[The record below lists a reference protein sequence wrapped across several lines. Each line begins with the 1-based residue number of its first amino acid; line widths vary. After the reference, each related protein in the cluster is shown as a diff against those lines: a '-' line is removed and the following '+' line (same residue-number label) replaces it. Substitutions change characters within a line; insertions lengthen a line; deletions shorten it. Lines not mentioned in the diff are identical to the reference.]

1 MVVGVVHFYNG
12 VSFDK
17 DVSEFLRAD
26 DNIDQALEQMM
37 TEFPEENFVKRR
49 FFPFLSDSSY
59 LAMWETTEDINKLK
73 ANFPLMDSIYPLPV
87 DTIRTLDIPAVDLG
101 VYGIGAHTWKERI
114 YKPYS
119 YHTLP
124 KVIRSFIEHSHQV
137 TRNKLRKFRKVLEI
151 SKI

>member
-1 MVVGVVHFYNG
+1 
-12 VSFDK
+12 
-17 DVSEFLRAD
+17 
-26 DNIDQALEQMM
+26 MM
-37 TEFPEENFVKRR
+37 TEFPEQNFVKRR
-49 FFPFLSDSSY
+49 FFSIFEWFKLPCH
-59 LAMWETTEDINKLK
+59 AGTTEDINKLK

-124 KVIRSFIEHSHQV
+124 KVIRSFIEHL
-137 TRNKLRKFRKVLEI
+137 TK
-151 SKI
+151 

>member
-17 DVSEFLRAD
+17 DVSEFLRAG

-59 LAMWETTEDINKLK
+59 LAMRETTEDINKLK

-124 KVIRSFIEHSHQV
+124 KVIRSFIEHLI
-137 TRNKLRKFRKVLEI
+137 K
-151 SKI
+151 